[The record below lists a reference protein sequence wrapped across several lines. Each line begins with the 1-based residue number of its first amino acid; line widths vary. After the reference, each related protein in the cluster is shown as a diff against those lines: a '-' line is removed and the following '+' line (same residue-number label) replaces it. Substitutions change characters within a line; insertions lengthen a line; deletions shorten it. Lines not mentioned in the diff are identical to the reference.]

1 MKNDQLSRFDRIVA
15 MLIHLQS
22 RKVVKAQEL
31 ADRFQVSLRTVY
43 RDIRSLEVS
52 GIPITG
58 EAGIGYSLV
67 EGYRLPPVMFTREEA
82 GSFVAAEKLMQRF
95 SDKML
100 GAHYQSAM
108 FKIKSVL
115 KGNQRDRIALLENQ
129 IWIASAQQL
138 FNEHT
143 PDAMEILL
151 DSIAEKKQIRIKY
164 QSFYSDD
171 FTGRVI
177 EPIGVFHE
185 NNYWYVMAY
194 CHLRSDYRQF
204 RTDRIYEMTRTEVPF
219 VREHGNLE
227 DHKRK
232 EVQAAGIEVIISVER
247 DTARYMQSS
256 KKYYG
261 FMSEKIAGSN
271 VEMKFLVNES
281 CDYFCRWFLMFADKA
296 EIIEPDSVR
305 QQLAGLLDKIK
316 ATLSVT
322 A

>member
-1 MKNDQLSRFDRIVA
+1 MENDQLNRFDRIVS

-22 RKVVKAQEL
+22 RRVVKAQEL
-31 ADRFQVSLRTVY
+31 ADRFHVSLRTVY
-43 RDIRSLEVS
+43 RDIRSLELS
-52 GIPITG
+52 GVPITG

-67 EGYRLPPVMFTREEA
+67 EGYRLPPVMFTPEEA
-82 GSFVAAEKLMQRF
+82 SSFVAAEKLMQRF

-115 KGNQRDRIALLENQ
+115 KGSQKDRMALLENQ
-129 IWIASAQQL
+129 IWIDSAQQL
-138 FNEHT
+138 FNERT

-151 DSIAEKKQIRIKY
+151 DGIAEKKQIRMKY
-164 QSFYSDD
+164 RSFDSEDL
-171 FTGRVI
+171 TLRVI

-194 CHLRSDYRQF
+194 CHLRADYRQF
-204 RTDRIYEMTRTEVPF
+204 RTDRMYEMTRTEVPF
-219 VREHGNLE
+219 IREHGNLE
-227 DHKRK
+227 DHRRT
-232 EVQAAGIEVIISVER
+232 EVHTGALEVLISVER
-247 DTARYMQSS
+247 NTARFLQSS

-261 FMSEKIAGSN
+261 FISEKIVGSH
-271 VEMKFLVNES
+271 VEMKFRIDEN
-281 CDYFCRWFLMFADKA
+281 CDGFYRWFLMFADKA

-305 QQLAGLLDKIK
+305 QQLANLLDRIRES
-316 ATLSVT
+316 LSVT

>member
-1 MKNDQLSRFDRIVA
+1 MENDQLNRFDRIVA

-22 RKVVKAQEL
+22 RRVVKAQEL

-43 RDIRSLEVS
+43 RDIRSLELS
-52 GIPITG
+52 GVPITG

-67 EGYRLPPVMFTREEA
+67 EGYRLPPVMFTPEEA

-100 GAHYQSAM
+100 GAHYRSAM

-115 KGNQRDRIALLENQ
+115 KESQKDRIALLENK
-129 IWIASAQQL
+129 IWIDSEQQL
-138 FNEHT
+138 FNELT

-151 DSIAEKKQIRIKY
+151 DGIAEKKQIRMKY
-164 QSFYSDD
+164 RAFDSDGL
-171 FTGRVI
+171 TERVI

-194 CHLRSDYRQF
+194 CHLRADYRQV
-204 RTDRIYEMTRTEVPF
+204 RTDRVFEMTRTEAAF
-219 VREHGNLE
+219 TREHGNLE
-227 DHKRK
+227 DHRRK
-232 EVQAAGIEVIISVER
+232 YPQSTGIEVTISVER
-247 DTARYMQSS
+247 STARYLQSS

-261 FMSEKIAGSN
+261 FTSEKVVGSR
-271 VEMKFLVNES
+271 VEMKFLVDEN
-281 CDYFCRWFLMFADKA
+281 CDHFCRWFLMFADKA

-305 QQLAGLLDKIK
+305 LQLTNLLDRIRES
-316 ATLSVT
+316 LSVT

>member
-1 MKNDQLSRFDRIVA
+1 MHNELSRFDRIVA
-15 MLIHLQS
+15 ILIHLQS

-67 EGYRLPPVMFTREEA
+67 EGYRLPPVMFTPEEA
-82 GSFVAAEKLMQRF
+82 GSFVAAEKLMESF

-115 KGNQRDRIALLENQ
+115 KGNQRDRFALLENQ
-129 IWIASAQQL
+129 ISIASAQQL
-138 FNEHT
+138 FNDHT

-151 DSIAEKKQIRIKY
+151 DSIAEKKQVKMKY
-164 QSFYSDD
+164 KSFQSDD
-171 FTGRVI
+171 LSLRVI

-185 NNYWYVMAY
+185 HNYWYVMAY

-204 RTDRIYEMTRTEVPF
+204 RTDRMFELTRTEVPF

-227 DHKRK
+227 DYRK
-232 EVQAAGIEVIISVER
+232 PQARKTGTQVIISVEN
-247 DTARYMQSS
+247 DTARYLQSS

-261 FMSEKIAGSN
+261 FVSERTLGTQ
-271 VEMKFLVNES
+271 VEMKFLISED

-296 EIIEPDSVR
+296 DIIEPDSVR
-305 QQLAGLLDKIK
+305 EQLVDLLDKIK
-316 ATLSVT
+316 MSLNVT

>member
-1 MKNDQLSRFDRIVA
+1 MHNELSRFDRIIA

-67 EGYRLPPVMFTREEA
+67 EGYRLPPVMFTPEEA
-82 GSFVAAEKLMQRF
+82 GSFVAAEKLMQSF

-115 KGNQRDRIALLENQ
+115 KGNQRDRFALLENQ
-129 IWIASAQQL
+129 ISIASAQQL

-151 DSIAEKKQIRIKY
+151 DSIAEKKQVKMKY
-164 QSFYSDD
+164 KSFNSDD
-171 FTGRVI
+171 LSLRAI
-177 EPIGVFHE
+177 EPIGIFHE
-185 NNYWYVMAY
+185 HNYWYVMAY

-204 RTDRIYEMTRTEVPF
+204 RTDRMFELMRTDVPF

-227 DHKRK
+227 DHRIA
-232 EVQAAGIEVIISVER
+232 ETRLTGTEVIILVEKN
-247 DTARYMQSS
+247 TARYLQSS
-256 KKYYG
+256 KKHYG
-261 FMSEKIAGSN
+261 FLSERTLGTH
-271 VEMKFLVNES
+271 VEMKFLISEG

-296 EIIEPDSVR
+296 EIIEPDGIR
-305 QQLAGLLDKIK
+305 EQLVDLLDKIRRGL
-316 ATLSVT
+316 TVT